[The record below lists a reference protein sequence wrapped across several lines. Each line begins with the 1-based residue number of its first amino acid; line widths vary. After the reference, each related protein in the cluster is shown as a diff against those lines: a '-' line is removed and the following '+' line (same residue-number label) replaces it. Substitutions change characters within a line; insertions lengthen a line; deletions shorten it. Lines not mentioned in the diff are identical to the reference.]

1 MDSEICMPY
10 SKLGIMPSFH
20 PPQGFT
26 GHGEEHLFPP
36 AVEDLLKAL
45 SKGCSPALRGT
56 GTWTLGHWLLG
67 PRPHCSPGATDRR
80 DR

>member
-1 MDSEICMPY
+1 MVRFVCHILSWASCPLSIRPKASRAMGK
-10 SKLGIMPSFH
+10 SIFFH
-20 PPQGFT
+20 LQ
-26 GHGEEHLFPP
+26 
-36 AVEDLLKAL
+36 VEDLLKAL

-67 PRPHCSPGATDRR
+67 PRPHCSPGATGRR